1 MLICSLS
8 YKQNKVNLLREQTEG
23 YSKLVAEITS
33 SVGPPH
39 SSATGLPVESAEII
53 HERASSV
60 WGRVVSLIGHFDL
73 DPNRALDVFLDI
85 FATHLATHHTFF
97 LALLSLSPWAPTVSS
112 EATPLSSGGTR
123 FDDVLANAEIL
134 SDSAPSDLYKPNNVL
149 AQVLGFKFAHYDVS
163 DFTTVSSN
171 ELMAL
176 SACGDD

>member
-1 MLICSLS
+1 MFFVS

-23 YSKLVAEITS
+23 YSKLVTEITS

-39 SSATGLPVESAEII
+39 SSATGLPVESADVV

-97 LALLSLSPWAPTVSS
+97 LALLSLSPWAPAISL
-112 EATPLSSGGTR
+112 EAPPSSSGGTH
-123 FDDVLANAEIL
+123 FDNVLENAEIL
-134 SDSAPSDLYKPNNVL
+134 SDTAPSDLNKPNDVL
-149 AQVLGFKFAHYDVS
+149 AQVLGFKFAHYNVS
-163 DFTTVSSN
+163 DSAVPLLTNLTT
-171 ELMAL
+171 L
-176 SACGDD
+176 SASGDG